1 MKKWMIMLT
10 MLLAFGM
17 LCGCTYSTYQPV
29 ATSES
34 FTLEEAT
41 AEQIIEEDSGLKTFT
56 SSYTEGQKP
65 KATITVAGFGD
76 IVVELDPVNAPQ
88 TVENFVT
95 LAKDGFYDGLTFH
108 RIYQNFMIQGGD
120 PDGNGTGGPGYSIFG
135 EFSGNGWDNKLSH
148 VRGTIS
154 MARSSAPDSA
164 GSQFFIC
171 DADDE
176 FLDGQYAA
184 FGMVVEG
191 MDVLDAVAAVETVYG
206 MSGEKSTPVESVIIE
221 KITIA
226 D

>member
-1 MKKWMIMLT
+1 MKKLLVLLT
-10 MLLAFGM
+10 MLIAFGM
-17 LCGCTYSTYQPV
+17 LCGCTHSTHEPV

-120 PDGNGTGGPGYSIFG
+120 PDGNGTGGPGYSIYG
-135 EFSGNGWDNKLSH
+135 EFSGNGFDNKLSH

-206 MSGEKSTPVESVIIE
+206 MSGEKSTPVEPVMIE

>member
-1 MKKWMIMLT
+1 ML
-10 MLLAFGM
+10 FG
-17 LCGCTYSTYQPV
+17 CANRT
-29 ATSES
+29 
-34 FTLEEAT
+34 EELPAPTQTTTEPTAT
-41 AEQIIEEDSGLKTFT
+41 AEEIEIIEEDSGLKTFT

-120 PDGNGTGGPGYSIFG
+120 PDGNGTGGPGYSIYG
-135 EFSGNGWDNKLSH
+135 EFSDNGWDNKLSH

-154 MARSSAPDSA
+154 MARSSMPDSA

>member
-1 MKKWMIMLT
+1 MKKLMVLLT

-17 LCGCTYSTYQPV
+17 LCGCTHSTNQPV

-120 PDGNGTGGPGYSIFG
+120 PDGNGTGGPGYSIYG
-135 EFSGNGWDNKLSH
+135 EFSGNGFDNKLSH

-206 MSGEKSTPVESVIIE
+206 MSGEKSTPVEPVIIE